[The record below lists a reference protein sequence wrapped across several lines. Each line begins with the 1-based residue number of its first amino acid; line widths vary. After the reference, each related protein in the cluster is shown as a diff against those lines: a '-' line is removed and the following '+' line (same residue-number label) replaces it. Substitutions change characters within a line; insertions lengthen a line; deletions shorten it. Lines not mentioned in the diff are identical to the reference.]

1 MSFCDKA
8 RKLAEKLILGPDDDK
23 DLDDALSRELGQDD
37 ES

>member
-8 RKLAEKLILGPDDDK
+8 RKLAEKLILGADDDK
-23 DLDDALSRELGQDD
+23 DLDDELRRELNPDD